1 LVVSL
6 LVACS
11 SKSGGEQSGDGGI
24 TDGPDD
30 AIKSEAGSLFAGTW
44 GCSGTY
50 SLVYTAP
57 PQAAGTYY
65 GKDVR
70 TYSIV
75 DDGNGTITATTT
87 SLSGDAGAPC
97 VSKFMVSGTT
107 ATLASGQSCSD
118 NSSGTTIQEAFTSG
132 TLDFGDASS
141 LALTLK
147 YNFTGTAQSTTL
159 DGGTS
164 TLTVGG
170 TGTDEDPC
178 SKQ

>member
-1 LVVSL
+1 ML
-6 LVACS
+6 C
-11 SKSGGEQSGDGGI
+11 
-24 TDGPDD
+24 
-30 AIKSEAGSLFAGTW
+30 
-44 GCSGTY
+44 
-50 SLVYTAP
+50 
-57 PQAAGTYY
+57 
-65 GKDVR
+65 
-70 TYSIV
+70 
-75 DDGNGTITATTT
+75 
-87 SLSGDAGAPC
+87 
-97 VSKFMVSGTT
+97 
-107 ATLASGQSCSD
+107 
-118 NSSGTTIQEAFTSG
+118 TTIQEAFTSG